1 MTKEQVQV
9 LRDAGIPDSVIMDRI
24 LKDWETQMSA
34 PSPEN
39 QDTAT
44 AEPEKAPEPEPASAP
59 DERPDRTDEIIAAI
73 QKLTGAVLGHNVN
86 GSGIDTI
93 SQSADEV
100 LGELFSGKPSEN
112 KKVREVTNGY

>member
-39 QDTAT
+39 QDTVT
-44 AEPEKAPEPEPASAP
+44 EEPEKAPEPEKTPEPAPAP
-59 DERPDRTDEIIAAI
+59 VERPDRTDEVIAAI

-93 SQSADEV
+93 SKSADEV

-112 KKVREVTNGY
+112 KK

>member
-39 QDTAT
+39 QDTVT
-44 AEPEKAPEPEPASAP
+44 EEPEKAPEPEITPEPAPAP
-59 DERPDRTDEIIAAI
+59 VERPDRTDEVIAAI

-93 SQSADEV
+93 SKSADEV

-112 KKVREVTNGY
+112 KK